1 MKYFEKKKLI
11 PLRIIN
17 LKFEKNIELIKLLNI
32 GYIQFLSTEINEILS
47 KDFANSND

>member
-17 LKFEKNIELIKLLNI
+17 LKFEKNIELIKKPTHRACLKDGILLTNFI
-32 GYIQFLSTEINEILS
+32 GI
-47 KDFANSND
+47 